1 MQEHYIIR
9 KAIKADAPQLLS
21 LIKELAIFEK
31 EPNAVEVTVEEL
43 QEDGFGEN
51 PLFNCFVAET
61 DSEIVGM
68 ALFYFRYSTWKGKT
82 VHLEDLIVK
91 NSCRKKGIGKALYE
105 KVLRFA
111 AAEGVKRAEWVVLN
125 WNKNAISFY
134 EKSGAQVL
142 KDWYLVQMDEN
153 RICNFGTLQ
162 KDQESESL

>member
-9 KAIKADAPQLLS
+9 KATKADAPQLLS
-21 LIKELAIFEK
+21 LIKELAVFEK
-31 EPNAVEVTVEEL
+31 EPDAVEVTVEEL

-51 PLFNCFVAET
+51 PLFNCFVAEM

-91 NSCRKKGIGKALYE
+91 NSYRKKGIGKALYE
-105 KVLRFA
+105 KVLHFA
-111 AAEGVKRAEWVVLN
+111 AAEGVKRTEWVVLN
-125 WNKNAISFY
+125 WNKNAIDFY

-142 KDWYLVQMDEN
+142 KDWYLVQMDDN
-153 RICNFGTLQ
+153 RICNFA
-162 KDQESESL
+162 KP